1 MLFSDAYNESLWKK
15 GFLLGAF
22 HCLTP
27 DHLSAL
33 STLSVGG
40 SWRRA
45 FTIGVRWGIGHSIG
59 LLFVTVAFI
68 AMKGQLDLKILGRW
82 CDAAVGAFMLCL
94 GAVGVTA
101 TVRNM
106 RDRAHK
112 KRQEGSE
119 DDESS
124 SLIKVPVELDDLH
137 VDDLGIHAEGIPPDC
152 RSWFWELD
160 TKDPLT
166 QRLASVVM
174 GLLHGTA
181 GPMGVLAVLPTVE
194 MTRWQ
199 SSCIYLGSFVV
210 ASTISMG
217 FFAACFGEVTR
228 RIGARAE
235 SVEYGLRLFSSF
247 AAIVVGAVWLSLSIL
262 GRLSDVMGHP

>member
-1 MLFSDAYNESLWKK
+1 MLFSDAYHESLWKK

-33 STLSVGG
+33 SALSVGG
-40 SWRRA
+40 SWRLA
-45 FTIGVRWGIGHSIG
+45 FSLGVRWGIGHSTG

-106 RDRAHK
+106 RDRANK

-137 VDDLGIHAEGIPPDC
+137 VDDLQ
-152 RSWFWELD
+152 WFWELD

-199 SSCIYLGSFVV
+199 SSCIYLGSFVI

-235 SVEYGLRLFSSF
+235 SVEYGLRLFSSS